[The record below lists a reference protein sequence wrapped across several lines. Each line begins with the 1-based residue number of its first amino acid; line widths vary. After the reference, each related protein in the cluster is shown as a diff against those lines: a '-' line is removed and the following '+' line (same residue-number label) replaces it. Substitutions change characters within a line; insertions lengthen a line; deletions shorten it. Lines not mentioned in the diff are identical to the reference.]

1 MRVCPELACGQSRR
15 DFIRVGMMGLGGVT
29 LAGLLRQQKL
39 LGSTGSDLNCI
50 VLFQLG
56 GNSQIDSW
64 DPKPEAPSE
73 MRGTFKAIPTAVPG
87 IHFTELLPRSARQ
100 LKKFALIRSMHSD
113 DAIHESAQQYV
124 ISGTKRRNELVHP
137 ALGSVV
143 AHEWGSKGGLPP
155 YVTIPSMGRSGG
167 AGFLGSVLDPFNS
180 GDPSDE
186 NFSVKDL
193 TLPLGMKLEQAQA
206 RRELL
211 KAMDARFRKVE
222 RSGLLE
228 EMDEFYQKAYDLVSS
243 PAAKKAFDI
252 SQESEKLREAYG
264 RTTVGQGALLARRL
278 IESGVRV
285 ATVFQGGYDTHFDN
299 EPGMREVNTEFDQ
312 AFPTLLE
319 DLESRGLLE
328 TTLVLV
334 LSEFGRTPRI
344 NTQAGRD
351 HWPRAF
357 CVALAGAGVSG
368 GVVIGST
375 TATASDPQDR
385 PVSIEDLAL
394 TVYRILGID
403 PDKEFHLNGDPLRL
417 PKMAISFTNCS
428 PNHKDPNI
436 YSLCSLQ
443 SLGSP

>member
-264 RTTVGQGALLARRL
+264 HTTVGQGALLARRL

-299 EPGMREVNTEFDQ
+299 EPGMRQVNTEFDQ

-403 PDKEFHLNGDPLRL
+403 PDKEFHLNGRPI
-417 PKMAISFTNCS
+417 KIA
-428 PNHKDPNI
+428 KDGNLI
-436 YSLCSLQ
+436 HELFS
-443 SLGSP
+443 